1 MFWAD
6 IDTEQQITQKRKR
19 CLSFIYYLFKSS
31 LRKDEKKQRKVSEIT
46 VHLTTKTDHST
57 SICMIYQYFM
67 LTLHCHYQMRTKH
80 GASAEAVD
88 EIGANSL
95 LVG

>member
-1 MFWAD
+1 MLFRSHLIILDYLDDKLYNILSDAYPF
-6 IDTEQQITQKRKR
+6 QFNN
-19 CLSFIYYLFKSS
+19 LSFTNINII
-31 LRKDEKKQRKVSEIT
+31 RR
-46 VHLTTKTDHST
+46 TKTNKINIIFSLFH
-57 SICMIYQYFM
+57 Y
-67 LTLHCHYQMRTKH
+67 CHYQMRTKH